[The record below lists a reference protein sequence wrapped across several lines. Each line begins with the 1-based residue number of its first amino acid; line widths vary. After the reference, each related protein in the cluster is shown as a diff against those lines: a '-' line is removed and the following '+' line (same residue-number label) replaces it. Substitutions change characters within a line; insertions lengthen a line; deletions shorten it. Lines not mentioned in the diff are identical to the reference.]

1 LDDVLEAARKQWDE
15 ETPAQWQDCT
25 ECAEKAKRAEKE
37 RDEAR
42 AVADQAKDTIA
53 VLKEQRETLRDH
65 LARAWERTDKALAER
80 DEARARLGV
89 GGVAHDA
96 DTCCCADCCVLR
108 EVRKERDE
116 ARAQAR
122 ADLHSL
128 QNAHEA
134 LADAVEAQSAALR
147 ERDEARAES
156 KKYEELMWHYKAAF
170 EYLKSPAKACL
181 DERAEGNGGCGA
193 CSVCC
198 GELRDKLEAIE
209 RQADRFQRLLTE
221 VRAAS
226 EIEPELGARIDK
238 ALVANP
244 YAYTPVFSGPP
255 PQTGLILPPVPKQ
268 TLTDPSQSKENK

>member
-1 LDDVLEAARKQWDE
+1 MYIEQWCDGNGNLGPCSCGDGPQGKGHWRLSRTVKLDDVLEAARKQWDE

-25 ECAEKAKRAEKE
+25 ECADKAKRAEKE

-42 AVADQAKDTIA
+42 RVVEKAAAALGCPPDSLVASAHDVRTRYDTAMADVSSLEAGINA
-53 VLKEQRETLRDH
+53 QDEVLTRRFNEQ
-65 LARAWERTDKALAER
+65 LARAQRLEAER
-80 DEARARLGV
+80 
-89 GGVAHDA
+89 
-96 DTCCCADCCVLR
+96 
-108 EVRKERDE
+108 
-116 ARAQAR
+116 
-122 ADLHSL
+122 
-128 QNAHEA
+128 N
-134 LADAVEAQSAALR
+134 
-147 ERDEARAES
+147 EARAEA

-198 GELRDKLEAIE
+198 GELRDKLEATE

-226 EIEPELGARIDK
+226 EIEPELGALIDK

-268 TLTDPSQSKENK
+268 TLTDPSQSKENKS